1 MRFTEDFIFYR
12 RQQVKRFTLNT
23 NKKTLF
29 APLSVLLLGL
39 LSFCLALITPSEPA
53 SAFLWGY
60 SKERLVILGIHFLL
74 LLITTALLLV
84 LAKNRFNAPFFQRIY
99 ALLHDPANYDLFKN
113 SLLFAAVFLSFAFF
127 YVSVFV
133 PQALSAFTGWLAFS
147 AWVSYALYVKNIH
160 APQRPAHE
168 KRGSFF
174 PSWTGLT
181 GRQKHVTLAL
191 LAIGLIYF
199 CVFIPVNLKDSLTP
213 QYLTGDEAV
222 QYPVVMKMLAPQAS
236 LRAAFYRLFT
246 YGEYIYGFPFYGLS
260 AILLLP
266 VKWIFKT
273 GLASHTQ
280 LNMLI
285 VRQLVCVLPSVLS
298 AFLLTYL
305 ATRFKKWIPSLGL
318 FLIVLTLP
326 GMLWYITRFWH
337 PDALNLLF
345 VSLTLF
351 YLDRDQLE
359 FRENFFYAA
368 IAIGFSI
375 ATRLFGVF
383 FFLAIAGLLVAGVVK
398 KSLSVRRAVLKAALF
413 CVLMFGTIVI
423 ANPYLLNPGEL
434 GAAVKTYEKQQA
446 QISQGIKEPDPEG
459 VYRTGIKAWWP
470 FMIIFYGTGGTL
482 VALGVFALA
491 GIFAGKQRNYRR
503 ILFAWLLV
511 VGVYLICFVR
521 VKSYWYL
528 LSFLVPLYSAGLA
541 LPDIF
546 DEQKEKWLKRPKL
559 STGVEVLLYL
569 MIGGLGVY
577 QLYRNILWI
586 IAQRIFA

>member
-1 MRFTEDFIFYR
+1 M
-12 RQQVKRFTLNT
+12 NT

-29 APLSVLLLGL
+29 TLLSIFILGL
-39 LSFCLALITPSEPA
+39 LSFCLALVTPSEPA
-53 SAFLWGY
+53 SAALWGY
-60 SKERLVILGIHFLL
+60 SRIRLAVLGLQLVL
-74 LLITTALLLV
+74 LLIVAAFLFMLL
-84 LAKNRFNAPFFQRIY
+84 KNHFSSTFFQKVFM
-99 ALLHDPANYDLFKN
+99 LLHDTANYDLFKN

-147 AWVSYALYVKNIH
+147 AWVSFSQYVKNIQPP
-160 APQRPAHE
+160 ARPADKK
-168 KRGSFF
+168 KRSFF

-181 GRQKHVTLAL
+181 TQQKYITLTL
-191 LAIGLIYF
+191 LAIGLVYF

-236 LRAAFYRLFT
+236 LRAAVYHLFT

-260 AILLLP
+260 AILLVP

-318 FLIVLTLP
+318 FLVVLTLP

-434 GAAVKTYEKQQA
+434 GAAVKTYEKQQT

-459 VYRTGIKAWWP
+459 VYRTGISAWRP
-470 FMIIFYGTGGTL
+470 FMTIFYGTEGTL
-482 VALGVFALA
+482 IALGLFALA
-491 GIFAGKQRNYRR
+491 GIFAGKQRNYYR
-503 ILFAWLLV
+503 ILFAWLVV
-511 VGVYLICFVR
+511 VGVYLICFVK

-528 LSFLVPLYSAGLA
+528 LSFLVPLYSVSLA

-546 DEQKEKWLKRPKL
+546 DEQKEKWLKRPKIKI
-559 STGVEVLLYL
+559 GVEVLLYL
-569 MIGGLGVY
+569 MIGGIGVY
-577 QLYRNILWI
+577 QLYRNVLWI
-586 IAQRIFA
+586 IAQRIFV